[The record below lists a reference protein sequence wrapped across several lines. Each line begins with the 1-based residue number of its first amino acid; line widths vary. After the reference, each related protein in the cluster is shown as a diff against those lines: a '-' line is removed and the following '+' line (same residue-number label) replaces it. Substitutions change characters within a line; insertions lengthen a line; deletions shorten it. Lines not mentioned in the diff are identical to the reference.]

1 MPEQKNKEKV
11 LIGQVTETSSADSF
25 IARDLQERK
34 EEYYETSG
42 KTLTASPVGQSNSP
56 GQIGILKPGSYTSGH
71 ASTEENRPV
80 QTGGVVIDFSNF
92 KENASGVGRELV
104 ADRQN
109 RKAA

>member
-34 EEYYETSG
+34 EEYYATSG

-56 GQIGILKPGSYTSGH
+56 GQIGILKPGS
-71 ASTEENRPV
+71 
-80 QTGGVVIDFSNF
+80 
-92 KENASGVGRELV
+92 
-104 ADRQN
+104 
-109 RKAA
+109 